1 MVKESILPMSN
12 VHKPRIQI
20 GHDFSDATDI
30 NVAHGV
36 LHISPI
42 SVQLYELP
50 VFEKGNVDAS
60 WRRVDDEFRVH
71 HMKSRSTGLAQGQ
84 PRTTFITS
92 SCDGFCEDASSACAS
107 PSCDACVFF
116 RLA

>member
-36 LHISPI
+36 LHISAI

-50 VFEKGNVDAS
+50 VFEKGVDAFDLKPTIDAVQTIGGAVATLLTS
-60 WRRVDDEFRVH
+60 MR
-71 HMKSRSTGLAQGQ
+71 GLAEGLGE
-84 PRTTFITS
+84 T
-92 SCDGFCEDASSACAS
+92 
-107 PSCDACVFF
+107 
-116 RLA
+116 RLALELAPVSRLLSTRSRT